1 MVEQGPPTTSEGG
14 FGMRFIMGLLRFA
27 LRTAVLL
34 LALALG
40 YVGLTTL
47 GGDLGGPRPPVTLG
61 GAVLLLVVWWRLRR
75 RHRRVR
81 PVGGAEAVPATI
93 MRIWQDPRPGAPG
106 IYWTYVLFDVR
117 GERVTVHLSKAQAKD
132 FLGRHGEG
140 DVGRLAWDGDKM
152 VAWEPA
158 TAQQPVGAPGVT
170 AFLSYERTWGDD
182 ARYVAEFLRSRGHE
196 VWMDV
201 DELPAGSQLGRGVER
216 AIAKADVFVPLLSQ
230 SYWTSA
236 WCLRELEEAHRRG
249 KPIRPVKPEAGR
261 LSPPPHMVETAAAIQ
276 DAAVYLDLRGRNPIT
291 ELENFAEQL
300 RAVR

>member
-1 MVEQGPPTTSEGG
+1 
-14 FGMRFIMGLLRFA
+14 
-27 LRTAVLL
+27 
-34 LALALG
+34 
-40 YVGLTTL
+40 
-47 GGDLGGPRPPVTLG
+47 
-61 GAVLLLVVWWRLRR
+61 
-75 RHRRVR
+75 
-81 PVGGAEAVPATI
+81 

-117 GERVTVHLSKAQAKD
+117 GERVTVHLSKAQAKN

-140 DVGRLAWDGDKM
+140 DVGRLAWDGEKM

-158 TAQQPVGAPGVT
+158 TAEQPVGAPGVA
-170 AFLSYERTWGDD
+170 AFISYERGWGDD
-182 ARYVAEFLRSRGHE
+182 ARYVAEFLRSRGLQ

-216 AIAKADVFVPLLSQ
+216 AIAEADVFVPLLSQ

-236 WCLRELEEAHRRG
+236 WCLRELEEAQRRG

-261 LSPPPHMVETAAAIQ
+261 LSAPPHMRQIAAEIQ
-276 DAAVYLDLRGRNPIT
+276 DAAVYLDLRGRNPIAK
-291 ELENFAEQL
+291 LENFAEQL